1 MRIRRIEGQGVRIS
15 GLLAGDLRLL
25 EQIGVH
31 ADCAGSP
38 SAEERLLQDAVR
50 ELDDPGH
57 EHLNDDWR
65 ECVLPELRTKFSKQL
80 DVVRDDVATARST
93 SAKGGPRFEFVIPF
107 DHVEAWYG
115 ALNQARLV
123 MQERYGF
130 PEFDSPSAI
139 LKLLQSPNLG
149 PFLTS
154 RFYVQLQA
162 ALLDLVMDRD
172 G

>member
-1 MRIRRIEGQGVRIS
+1 MKIRRVEGQGVRIS

-31 ADCAGSP
+31 ADFAGSP
-38 SAEERLLQDAVR
+38 AAEDRLLQEAVR
-50 ELDDPGH
+50 EIDEPRH
-57 EHLNDDWR
+57 EQLNEDWR
-65 ECVLPELRTKFSKQL
+65 ECVLPELRTEFSRQL
-80 DVVRDDVATARST
+80 DVVRDDVATARPSST
-93 SAKGGPRFEFVIPF
+93 KGGPRFEFVIPF
-107 DHVEAWYG
+107 DHIEAWYG

-123 MQERYGF
+123 MQQRYGF
-130 PEFDSPSAI
+130 PEFDSPASI

-162 ALLDLVMDRD
+162 ALLDLVMDP
-172 G
+172 